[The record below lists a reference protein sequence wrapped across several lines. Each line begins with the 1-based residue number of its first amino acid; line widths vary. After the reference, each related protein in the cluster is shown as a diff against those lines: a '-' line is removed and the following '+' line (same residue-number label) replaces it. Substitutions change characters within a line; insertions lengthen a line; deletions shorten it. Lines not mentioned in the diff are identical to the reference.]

1 MRSQRIGTFSEMGHG
16 IRILAL
22 INSGKSQLTAWQ
34 TPYPRPLRRER
45 RTKMATATFAR
56 EMNEAAGSLAV
67 MTQLSA
73 SRNVAQLLTDDDE
86 ATLVA
91 AAQAGDASAFE
102 TLVNRYERRIY
113 RLAWNI
119 TQNDE
124 DAEDVSQD
132 AFLKAFQHLA
142 NFRGN
147 SRFYTWLVRITVN
160 QALMKLRKRRRR
172 EISLDDPVETEESVM
187 PREIEDWGPSPE
199 ERFGQEQLGRFLAAA
214 IAELN
219 IGLRVVFQLRDVEEL
234 SIEQTAEL
242 LGISKAAVKS
252 RLLRARLKLR
262 EMLQEHFRP
271 STEGEIRS
279 SAISV
284 SCA

>member
-1 MRSQRIGTFSEMGHG
+1 
-16 IRILAL
+16 
-22 INSGKSQLTAWQ
+22 
-34 TPYPRPLRRER
+34 
-45 RTKMATATFAR
+45 MASPAFAR
-56 EMNEAAGSLAV
+56 EMHGVPESLAV
-67 MTQLSA
+67 LSRFPA
-73 SRNVAQLLTDDDE
+73 INSRAKISTSPESIDDDE
-86 ATLVA
+86 AALVSA
-91 AAQAGDASAFE
+91 ARKGVTSAFE

-132 AFLKAFQHLA
+132 AFLKAFQHLST
-142 NFRGN
+142 FQGN

-172 EISLDDPVETEESVM
+172 EVSLDDPVETEESLM

-199 ERFGQEQLGRFLAAA
+199 IRFGQTQLGRFLAAA

-262 EMLQEHFRP
+262 EMLQDRFHP
-271 STEGEIRS
+271 SSDGEIHS
-279 SAISV
+279 SVLSF
-284 SCA
+284 S